1 MKKYSLPLYAAA
13 IVIAI
18 TASPTFAG
26 ADEKGHGHGGHGA
39 MPAKTD
45 NGHGAHGG
53 GHGDGH
59 HAMSPQVGEAG
70 DAKDVRRTL
79 RIVMK
84 DNSYLPK
91 FINVQAGETV
101 RFEVMN
107 KGEFVHEF
115 NIGTA
120 EMHKA
125 HQGEMMAMMESGALE
140 ADKIVHAKM
149 GHMKHDDPNSIL
161 LEPGQSG
168 EVIWKF
174 GQSGKIQF
182 ACNVPG
188 HYESGMH
195 GRLVIQ

>member
-1 MKKYSLPLYAAA
+1 MKIKLKMASVA
-13 IVIAI
+13 ILSACLL
-18 TASPTFAG
+18 TSPALAG
-26 ADEKGHGHGGHGA
+26 KGHGH
-39 MPAKTD
+39 
-45 NGHGAHGG
+45 G

-59 HAMSPQVGEAG
+59 HAMNLQVGGVGA
-70 DAKDVRRTL
+70 AKDAARTL

-84 DNSYLPK
+84 DNSYFPK
-91 FINVQAGETV
+91 FISVQAGETV
-101 RFEVMN
+101 RFTVIN

-140 ADKIVHAKM
+140 ADKVVHAKM
-149 GHMKHDDPNSIL
+149 GDMKHDDPNSIL

>member
-1 MKKYSLPLYAAA
+1 MKTKLKLASAA
-13 IVIAI
+13 ILSACLL
-18 TASPTFAG
+18 TTPAPAG
-26 ADEKGHGHGGHGA
+26 KGHGQGGR
-39 MPAKTD
+39 
-45 NGHGAHGG
+45 
-53 GHGDGH
+53 GDSH
-59 HAMSPQVGEAG
+59 HAMNLQVGESG
-70 DAKDVRRTL
+70 DAKDARRTL
-79 RIVMK
+79 LVIMK
-84 DNSYLPK
+84 DHTYLPK
-91 FINVQAGETV
+91 FISVQASETV
-101 RFEVMN
+101 RFKVIN

-125 HQGEMMAMMESGALE
+125 HQGEMMTMMESGALE

-149 GHMKHDDPNSIL
+149 GDMKHDDPNSIL

-195 GRLVIQ
+195 GHLVIQ

>member
-13 IVIAI
+13 IAIAI
-18 TASPTFAG
+18 TASPAFASAG
-26 ADEKGHGHGGHGA
+26 EKGHGHAGHGA

-53 GHGDGH
+53 GDGH
-59 HAMSPQVGEAG
+59 HAMNPQVGEAG
-70 DAKDVRRTL
+70 DAKDARRTL
-79 RIVMK
+79 RITMK
-84 DNSYLPK
+84 DHSYLPK
-91 FINVQAGETV
+91 FISVQAGETV
-101 RFEVMN
+101 RFTVIN

-149 GHMKHDDPNSIL
+149 GDKKHDDPNSIL